1 MITVKLMGMLRL
13 DSGIRELKLEAD
25 SVKKMFDALVR
36 QSDSITPKKL
46 DGCVVFING
55 KQGSKRSKLVDGD
68 EVILM
73 SPVAGG

>member
-13 DSGIRELKLEAD
+13 DSEIRELKLEAD

>member
-25 SVKKMFDALVR
+25 SVKKLFDALVR
-36 QSDSITPKKL
+36 QSGSITPKKL

>member
-25 SVKKMFDALVR
+25 SVKKLFDALVR

>member
-25 SVKKMFDALVR
+25 SVKKLFDALVR

-46 DGCVVFING
+46 GGCVVFING